1 MTRDSMTHHDTSVHT
16 EPEVPRR
23 IFSYWDKGFDHAPDI
38 VQLCVASWRHYN
50 PDYEF
55 VLLDA
60 QSAADEFPDLFAEP
74 SFRRSNVQVQSDRL
88 RLHAVTQ
95 LGGYWLDT
103 TLFLT
108 KPLDEIIPQALP
120 DGFLAVRTSI
130 GSNRFIQNYFLAS
143 VLDSPFPVEWLRR
156 YEKYMRHEITEM
168 PRRLKKR
175 LRRRIPFLF
184 SQPLGTTV
192 WTIPFLGRLTGY
204 PYLVAHFIANRM
216 ILFSRRWKRVYDN
229 MPTLNAV
236 TGIHL
241 SSASDGLERAREI
254 LRADELHVWKLDW
267 KDPAN
272 HPEFWAGTQTL
283 LRDHLKKNS

>member
-1 MTRDSMTHHDTSVHT
+1 MSQGDASHPSAFA
-16 EPEVPRR
+16 VPRR
-23 IFSYWDKGFDHAPDI
+23 IFAYWDRGFEHAPEL
-38 VQLCVASWRHYN
+38 VHLCLASWTKYN
-50 PDYEF
+50 PNYEF
-55 VLLDA
+55 VLMDA
-60 QSAADEFPDLFAEP
+60 NSAAEMFPDLFADP
-74 SFRRSNVQVQSDRL
+74 SFRRSNVQVQADRL

-108 KPLDEIIPQALP
+108 KPLDEIIPQTLP
-120 DGFLAVRTSI
+120 DGFLAVKTSA

-143 VLDSPFPVEWLRR
+143 IPDSPFPVEWLRR
-156 YEKYMRHEITEM
+156 YEKYMRHGFTEM
-168 PRRLKKR
+168 PRRFKKR

-184 SQPLGTTV
+184 SQPWGTTI
-192 WTIPFLGRLTGY
+192 WTIPFFGRLRGY

-229 MPTLNAV
+229 MPTLNSV

-241 SSASDGLERAREI
+241 SAAPDGVERAREI
-254 LRADELHVWKLDW
+254 LQADELHIWKLDW

-272 HPEFWAGTQTL
+272 HPEFWAETQSL
-283 LRDHLKKNS
+283 LRNHLEQNP

>member
-60 QSAADEFPDLFAEP
+60 QSAAEEFPDLFAEP
-74 SFRRSNVQVQSDRL
+74 SFRRSNVQVQSDLL
-88 RLHAVTQ
+88 RLLAVTTR
-95 LGGYWLDT
+95 GGVWLDT
-103 TLFLT
+103 TVFLT
-108 KPLDEIIPQALP
+108 QALDRIIGSSLP
-120 DGFLAVRTSI
+120 DGFLAVKTDR
-130 GSNRFIQNYFLAS
+130 GSNRFFQSYFLAG
-143 VLDSPFPVEWLRR
+143 VPGSPFPVEWLRR
-156 YEKYMRHEITEM
+156 YQKYRRHETTEM
-168 PRRLKKR
+168 SRRFKKR

-184 SQPLGTTV
+184 SHPLGTSV
-192 WTIPFLGRLTGY
+192 WTIPLLGRMVGH
-204 PYLVAHFIANRM
+204 PYLIPHFIANRM

-283 LRDHLKKNS
+283 LRDHLRENS